1 MISNF
6 PDSEILKYLS
16 KEQVNFLYNTDIN
29 INTDIVELMEQLSE
43 FLQKYGIENDE
54 VNESG
59 KIVEG
64 IIDKLADIDP
74 EKELIKYVFVEYDL
88 DSSGKLYCY
97 KSDINGIYIGDSVL
111 VETNGSENEGL
122 VRRIGYYS
130 KNTVPYPL
138 KSTKNILE
146 VIDYDENDQVDKNI
160 DDNDTVIY
168 VSVVYDDDIVGKTVG
183 NSFYYKTDIDLIE
196 IGDKVLVDRAGT
208 ETIGE
213 VVDVEYFKKTDV
225 PFPIYKTK
233 DIIKIIK
240 SNNESKNNELSD
252 RKTNNIYFYTDTLD
266 KKILII
272 EKNDNNLEKDIK
284 FKDCTIIKVNNPK
297 IKKYILDSDVIFVV
311 GNIDISHYDLSKK
324 FVVNVNNERNFG
336 NHTAIIYL
344 FEKELYIKMIKSL
357 YNAIMLVGY
366 KTIDLYDVASH
377 LDGRISYKV
386 FTEKNMNELYET
398 FDTKTSSNLFVVV
411 EIPETYTFSA
421 LNEKVSEIAN
431 KYSNAEFEFGVPA
444 IENVDE
450 FKVNVF
456 YELPEQKIP
465 SCPNC
470 GNEMVEIVY
479 GLPSEELY
487 QKEKRRQVL
496 FGGCSNSEHSPKYY
510 CFKCMRKYFKS
521 LGEYQLENDEE
532 HIYLDDDGNMDG
544 LYARDEA
551 INELNYIELDKNNI
565 DCIKN
570 EEIMFIEDG
579 GSEGTR
585 YFMDSKINLYFVNVI
600 YGKKL
605 GIEDIYARLP
615 EYKNAS
621 FENKEDYKAINL
633 GLGHALLIKANIY
646 DEFMEKL
653 KNEIAYDENDM
664 GDYYNAYCYWIN
676 CATQFLKERKK
687 NNGSN

>member
-196 IGDKVLVDRAGT
+196 IGDKVLVDRVGT

-344 FEKELYIKMIKSL
+344 FEKDLYIKMIKSL

-450 FKVNVF
+450 FKVNAF

>member
-59 KIVEG
+59 KVVEG

-196 IGDKVLVDRAGT
+196 IGDKVLVDRVGT

>member
-196 IGDKVLVDRAGT
+196 IGDKVLVDRVGT

-605 GIEDIYARLP
+605 GIEDIYARLS

>member
-196 IGDKVLVDRAGT
+196 IGDKVLVDRVGT

-479 GLPSEELY
+479 GLPLEELY

>member
-130 KNTVPYPL
+130 KNTVTYPL

-196 IGDKVLVDRAGT
+196 IGDKVLVDRVGT

>member
-43 FLQKYGIENDE
+43 FLQKYGIENGE

-64 IIDKLADIDP
+64 IIDKFADIDP

-111 VETNGSENEGL
+111 VETNGSKNEGL

-146 VIDYDENDQVDKNI
+146 VIDYDENDQVNKNI

-196 IGDKVLVDRAGT
+196 IGDKVLVDRVGK

-213 VVDVEYFKKTDV
+213 VVNVEYFKKTEV

-272 EKNDNNLEKDIK
+272 EKNDNNLENDIK

-398 FDTKTSSNLFVVV
+398 FDAKTSSNLFVVV
-411 EIPETYTFSA
+411 EIPETYAFSA
-421 LNEKVSEIAN
+421 LNEKVSEISN
-431 KYSNAEFEFGVPA
+431 KYSNADFEFGVPA

-496 FGGCSNSEHSPKYY
+496 LGGCSNSEHSPKYY

-521 LGEYQLENDEE
+521 LGEYQIENDEE
-532 HIYLDDDGNMDG
+532 HIYLDADSNMDG

-565 DCIKN
+565 ECIKN

-605 GIEDIYARLP
+605 GIEDIYARLQ

>member
-1 MISNF
+1 MDSNF

-16 KEQVNFLYNTDIN
+16 KEQMNFLYNTDIN
-29 INTDIVELMEQLSE
+29 INTDIVELIEQLTD

-54 VNESG
+54 INESG
-59 KIVEG
+59 MIVEK

-97 KSDINGIYIGDSVL
+97 KSNINGIYIGDSVL
-111 VETNGSENEGL
+111 VETNGLENEGI

-138 KSTKNILE
+138 NKTKNILE
-146 VIDYDENDQVDKNI
+146 VIDYDESDKVNKNI
-160 DDNDTVIY
+160 DDNDKVIY

-183 NSFYYKTDIDLIE
+183 NSFYYKTDIDSIK
-196 IGDKVLVDRAGT
+196 IGDKVLVDRVGK

-213 VVDVEYFKKTDV
+213 VVDVEYFNKKDV

-233 DIIKIIK
+233 DVIKIMK
-240 SNNESKNNELSD
+240 SNNESKNNELS
-252 RKTNNIYFYTDTLD
+252 NNKKNNVYFYTDTLD
-266 KKILII
+266 KKILIV

-284 FKDCTIIKVNNPK
+284 LKDCTIIKVNNPK
-297 IKKYILDSDVIFVV
+297 IKKHILNSDVIFVV

-336 NHTAIIYL
+336 YHTAIIYL

-357 YNAIMLVGY
+357 YNAIMLVGL
-366 KTIDLYDVASH
+366 KTIDLYDIASH
-377 LDGRISYKV
+377 LDGRMAYKI
-386 FTEKNMNELYET
+386 FTEKNMNELYEI
-398 FDTKTSSNLFVVV
+398 FDTKTKSKLFVVV

-421 LNEKVSEIAN
+421 LNEKVGEIAN

-450 FKVNVF
+450 FKINVF

-470 GNEMVEIVY
+470 GSEMVEIFY
-479 GLPSEELY
+479 GLPSEEIF
-487 QKEKRRQVL
+487 QKAKGKQL
-496 FGGCSNSEHSPKYY
+496 FLGGCSISDHSPKYY
-510 CFKCMRKYFKS
+510 CFKCMRRYFKS
-521 LGEYQLENDEE
+521 LGEYQIENDEE
-532 HIYLDDDGNMDG
+532 HIYLDDDSSMDG
-544 LYARDEA
+544 LCARDEA
-551 INELNYIELDKNNI
+551 INKLNYIELNKNNI

-570 EEIMFIEDG
+570 ENIMFIEDG

-585 YFMDSKINLYFVNVI
+585 YFMDSKTNLYFVNVI
-600 YGKKL
+600 YGNKL
-605 GIEDIYARLP
+605 RIEDIYTRLP

-621 FENKEDYKAINL
+621 FENKKDYNAINL
-633 GLGHALLIKANIY
+633 GLGHALLIKTNIY

-676 CATQFLKERKK
+676 CATQFLKEREK

>member
-196 IGDKVLVDRAGT
+196 IGDKVLVDRVGT

-431 KYSNAEFEFGVPA
+431 KYSNAKFEFGVPA

>member
-1 MISNF
+1 MDSNF

-29 INTDIVELMEQLSE
+29 INTDIVELIEQLTD

-54 VNESG
+54 INESG
-59 KIVEG
+59 MIVEK

-97 KSDINGIYIGDSVL
+97 KSNINGIYIGDSVL
-111 VETNGSENEGL
+111 VETNGLENEGI

-138 KSTKNILE
+138 NKTKNVLE
-146 VIDYDENDQVDKNI
+146 VIDYDESDKVNKNI
-160 DDNDTVIY
+160 EDNDKVIY
-168 VSVVYDDDIVGKTVG
+168 VSIVYDDDIVGKIVG
-183 NSFYYKTDIDLIE
+183 NSFYYKTDIDSIK
-196 IGDKVLVDRAGT
+196 IGDKVLVDRVGK

-213 VVDVEYFKKTDV
+213 VVNVEYFNKKDV

-233 DIIKIIK
+233 DVIKIIK
-240 SNNESKNNELSD
+240 SNNESKNNELS
-252 RKTNNIYFYTDTLD
+252 NNKKNKVYFYTDTLD

-272 EKNDNNLEKDIK
+272 EKNDNNLENDIK
-284 FKDCTIIKVNNPK
+284 LKDCTIIKVNNPK
-297 IKKYILDSDVIFVV
+297 IKKHILDSDVIFVV

-357 YNAIMLVGY
+357 YNAIMLVGF
-366 KTIDLYDVASH
+366 KTIDLYDIASH
-377 LDGRISYKV
+377 LDGRMAYKV
-386 FTEKNMNELYET
+386 FTEKNMNELYEI
-398 FDTKTSSNLFVVV
+398 FDTKTKSKLFVVV

-421 LNEKVSEIAN
+421 LNEKVGEIAN

-450 FKVNVF
+450 FKINAF

-470 GNEMVEIVY
+470 GSEMVEIFY
-479 GLPSEELY
+479 GLPSEEIY
-487 QKEKRRQVL
+487 QKAKRKQL
-496 FGGCSNSEHSPKYY
+496 FLGGCSISDHSPKYY
-510 CFKCMRKYFKS
+510 CFKCMRRYFKS
-521 LGEYQLENDEE
+521 LGEYQIENDEE
-532 HIYLDDDGNMDG
+532 HIYLDDDSSMDG

-551 INELNYIELDKNNI
+551 INKLNYIELNKNNI

-570 EEIMFIEDG
+570 ENIMFIEDG

-585 YFMDSKINLYFVNVI
+585 YFMDSKTNLYFVNVI
-600 YGKKL
+600 YGNKL
-605 GIEDIYARLP
+605 RIEDIYTRLP

-621 FENKEDYKAINL
+621 FENKKDYNAINL
-633 GLGHALLIKANIY
+633 GLGHALLIKTNIY

-664 GDYYNAYCYWIN
+664 GDYYNAYCYWIK
-676 CATQFLKERKK
+676 CATQFLKEREK

>member
-1 MISNF
+1 MDSNF
-6 PDSEILKYLS
+6 PDSEILRYLS

-29 INTDIVELMEQLSE
+29 INTDIVELIEQLTD

-54 VNESG
+54 INESG
-59 KIVEG
+59 MIVEK

-97 KSDINGIYIGDSVL
+97 KSNINGIYIGDSVL
-111 VETNGSENEGL
+111 VETNGLENEGI

-138 KSTKNILE
+138 NKTKNILE
-146 VIDYDENDQVDKNI
+146 VIDYDESDKVNKNI
-160 DDNDTVIY
+160 DDNDKVIY

-183 NSFYYKTDIDLIE
+183 NSFYYKTDIDSIK
-196 IGDKVLVDRAGT
+196 IGDKVLVDRVGK
-208 ETIGE
+208 ETLGE
-213 VVDVEYFKKTDV
+213 VVDVEYFKKIDV
-225 PFPIYKTK
+225 PYPIYKTK
-233 DIIKIIK
+233 DVIKIIK

-252 RKTNNIYFYTDTLD
+252 KKTNNVYFYTDTLD

-284 FKDCTIIKVNNPK
+284 LKDCTIIKVNNPK

-344 FEKELYIKMIKSL
+344 FEKELYVKMIRSL
-357 YNAIMLVGY
+357 YNAIMLVGF
-366 KTIDLYDVASH
+366 KTIDLYDIASH
-377 LDGRISYKV
+377 LDGRMAYKV
-386 FTEKNMNELYET
+386 FTEKNMNELYEI
-398 FDTKTSSNLFVVV
+398 FDTKTKSKLFVVV

-421 LNEKVSEIAN
+421 LNEKVGEIAN

-450 FKVNVF
+450 FKINVF

-470 GNEMVEIVY
+470 GSEMVKIFY
-479 GLPSEELY
+479 GLPSEKIY
-487 QKEKRRQVL
+487 QKAKRKQL
-496 FGGCSNSEHSPKYY
+496 FLGGCSISDHSPKYY
-510 CFKCMRKYFKS
+510 CFKCMRRYFKS
-521 LGEYQLENDEE
+521 LGEYKIENDEE
-532 HIYLDDDGNMDG
+532 HIYLDDDSSMDG

-551 INELNYIELDKNNI
+551 INKLNYIELNKNNI
-565 DCIKN
+565 ECIKN
-570 EEIMFIEDG
+570 ENIMFIEDG

-585 YFMDSKINLYFVNVI
+585 YFMDSKTNLYFVNVI
-600 YGKKL
+600 YGNKL
-605 GIEDIYARLP
+605 RIEDIYTRLP

-621 FENKEDYKAINL
+621 FENKKDYNAINL
-633 GLGHALLIKANIY
+633 GLGHALLIKTNIY

-664 GDYYNAYCYWIN
+664 GDYYNAYCYWIKS
-676 CATQFLKERKK
+676 ATQFLKEREK

>member
-196 IGDKVLVDRAGT
+196 IGDKVLVDRVGT

>member
-183 NSFYYKTDIDLIE
+183 NSFYYKTDTDLIE
-196 IGDKVLVDRAGT
+196 IGDKVLVDRVGT

-444 IENVDE
+444 IENIDE